1 MELLKP
7 SLKELTDAIKESVI
21 IKGQR
26 AGKARNQIHMEL
38 IKEVMVLQNKL
49 V

>member
-26 AGKARNQIHMEL
+26 AGKAQKQIQIEL